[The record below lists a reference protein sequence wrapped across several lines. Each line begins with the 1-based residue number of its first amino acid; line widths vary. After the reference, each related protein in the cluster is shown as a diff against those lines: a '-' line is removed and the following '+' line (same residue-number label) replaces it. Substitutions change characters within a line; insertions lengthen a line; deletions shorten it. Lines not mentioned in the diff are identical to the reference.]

1 MAASNFK
8 LKLPQLFSYH
18 NAIKSPDELGLS
30 DAGNNAT
37 LKRDADAIFGYMG
50 GIFSGNNN
58 NVFKMNTPMLGDKQ
72 FFNTGIQCTKKTVE
86 EVNRTINDSNSTNFD
101 VSSAQPDENSLT
113 DRYSYIDNITKTPN
127 GQPVGLLYQVLD
139 DVMDLNPTEI
149 FNAITEP
156 PYPPCI
162 PVSLK
167 TIKQN
172 VQFDIETGFES
183 QFVIVSEIE
192 KINPCNFEDGVN
204 PVVKEK
210 SNAIC
215 DIKNSNQTN
224 IFEGYDRQRNN
235 TPSSTTEAFSNI
247 KYPQDYLIQ
256 LYLFFVLILFFYLF
270 YKMNYK

>member
-1 MAASNFK
+1 MDASNFK

-18 NAIKSPDELGLS
+18 NAIKSPDEMGLS

-58 NVFKMNTPMLGDKQ
+58 NVFKLNTPMLGDKQ
-72 FFNTGIQCTKKTVE
+72 FFNTGIQCTKKTLQE
-86 EVNRTINDSNSTNFD
+86 INSETNNNALN
-101 VSSAQPDENSLT
+101 VSSVQVDQDNLI
-113 DRYSYIDNITKTPN
+113 DRYSYIDSITKSPN
-127 GQPVGLLYQVLD
+127 GEPVGLLYQVID
-139 DVMDLNPTEI
+139 DVMDLNPTDI

-162 PVSLK
+162 PVTLK

-172 VQFDIETGFES
+172 VHYDLETGFES
-183 QFVIVSEIE
+183 QYVIVSEIE
-192 KINPCNFEDGVN
+192 QINPCNFENGVN

-215 DIKNSNQTN
+215 DLKNSNQTA
-224 IFEGYDRQRNN
+224 IFDEYESQRNN
-235 TPSSTTEAFSNI
+235 ATTTEAFSTI
-247 KYPQDYLIQ
+247 KYPQNHLIQ
-256 LYLFFVLILFFYLF
+256 LYLFFVVILFFYLF
-270 YKMNYK
+270 YKLNYK